1 MAPAFVSSFPA
12 LATLHSRRNSRVHH
26 FPIFFFQIFI
36 SFRFWVIFLG
46 LRVGCAYLHDVVVVL
61 PEVGAPP
68 GGGREEVVVP
78 LARRVGEHL
87 GAESEDAHRIPRV
100 DRGLLESAETESVAA
115 AAADAGGEVDVL
127 AEGGVVLGRAGLA
140 AVDAVVLLVLVLLA
154 LLEAL
159 VAEVA
164 VGVEAVVGARPAA
177 IVLRAGELAVV
188 HARRGR
194 RLRGRPRGR
203 GVAENNRDKF
213 ISLAVRW
220 VMLEMADMTWRISN
234 FNYFSFC
241 GTSLFDI
248 FLLFRDLEMI

>member
-1 MAPAFVSSFPA
+1 M
-12 LATLHSRRNSRVHH
+12 
-26 FPIFFFQIFI
+26 
-36 SFRFWVIFLG
+36 
-46 LRVGCAYLHDVVVVL
+46 RVGCAYLHDVVVVL

-140 AVDAVVLLVLVLLA
+140 VDAVVLLVLVLLA

-177 IVLRAGELAVV
+177 VVLRAGELAVV

-203 GVAENNRDKF
+203 GVAENNRD
-213 ISLAVRW
+213 
-220 VMLEMADMTWRISN
+220 
-234 FNYFSFC
+234 
-241 GTSLFDI
+241 G
-248 FLLFRDLEMI
+248 